1 MNRSINILLIFFS
14 FPAFAFIICVAFDIR
29 FLNIAIAELSFKFP
43 IFVGVATFLLLL
55 IIRRSVSRW
64 VGVTMTRKP
73 ERFLWSTPVSAG
85 RKKQVRLFLVLEA
98 LIALFAMITSL
109 LLTVE
114 AWPIALVYG
123 IMVFDQ
129 FVFLAIAQSWF
140 RVGITHKAVVV
151 ADREVR
157 LLFFSGLRRVETHQQ
172 TVYFEY
178 IEDLQL
184 FFPINCIPEGKYG
197 EFKAALEERVNRDRV
212 FFSEGFKA
220 LK

>member
-14 FPAFAFIICVAFDIR
+14 FPAFAFIICVAFDIH
-29 FLNIAIAELSFKFP
+29 FFNIPIAELPFKFH
-43 IFVGVATFLLLL
+43 IFIGVATLLLLL

-64 VGVTMTRKP
+64 VGVGMTRKP
-73 ERFLWSTPVSAG
+73 EKFLWSTPVSAA
-85 RKKQVRLFLVLEA
+85 RKKQVRLFLIMEA
-98 LIALFAMITSL
+98 LLALFAMITVL

-114 AWPIALVYG
+114 AWPIAVVYG
-123 IMVFDQ
+123 IMFLDQ
-129 FVFLAIAQSWF
+129 ILFLAVAQSWF

-157 LLFFSGLRRVETHQQ
+157 LLFFSGLRRIETHQQ
-172 TVYFEY
+172 TLYFEY

-184 FFPINCIPEGKYG
+184 FFPVNCIPEGKYD
-197 EFKAALEERVNRDRV
+197 EFRAGVEERVNRDRV

-220 LK
+220 LN

>member
-14 FPAFAFIICVAFDIR
+14 FPAFAFIICVAFDIH
-29 FLNIAIAELSFKFP
+29 FFNIPIAELPFKFH
-43 IFVGVATFLLLL
+43 IFIGVATLLLLL

-73 ERFLWSTPVSAG
+73 ERFLWSTPVSAE
-85 RKKQVRLFLVLEA
+85 RKKQVSLFLVMEA
-98 LIALFAMITSL
+98 MIALFSMITVL
-109 LLTVE
+109 LLTTE
-114 AWPIALVYG
+114 AWPIAVVYG
-123 IMVFDQ
+123 IMVLDQ
-129 FVFLAIAQSWF
+129 FAFLVIAKRWF

-157 LLFFSGLRRVETHQQ
+157 LLFFSGLRRIETHQQ
-172 TVYFEY
+172 TLYFEY

-184 FFPINCIPEGKYG
+184 FFPVNCIPEGKYG
-197 EFKAALEERVNRDRV
+197 EFRAALEERVNRDRV

>member
-29 FLNIAIAELSFKFP
+29 FLNIAIADLPFRFH
-43 IFVGVATFLLLL
+43 IFIGVATFLLLL

-64 VGVTMTRKP
+64 VGVSMTRKP
-73 ERFLWSTPVSAG
+73 ERFLWSTPVSTE
-85 RKKQVRLFLVLEA
+85 RKKQVRLFLVIEG
-98 LIALFAMITSL
+98 LIALFSMITVF
-109 LLTVE
+109 LLTME

-123 IMVFDQ
+123 IMFLDQ
-129 FVFLAIAQSWF
+129 FTFLAIAQRWF

-172 TVYFEY
+172 TLYFEY

-197 EFKAALEERVNRDRV
+197 EFRATLEERVNRDRV

>member
-14 FPAFAFIICVAFDIR
+14 FPSLAFIICLAFDIR
-29 FLNIAIAELSFKFP
+29 FLNIPIADLPYRFH
-43 IFVGVATFLLLL
+43 ILVGVATFLLLL

-73 ERFLWSTPVSAG
+73 ERFIWSTPVSKE
-85 RKKQVRLFLVLEA
+85 RKKQVRLFLILEA
-98 LIALFAMITSL
+98 VIAFFAMFAVL
-109 LLTVE
+109 MLTDE
-114 AWPIALVYG
+114 AWPVALVYG
-123 IMVFDQ
+123 IMVIDQ
-129 FVFLAIAQSWF
+129 LAFLLIAQGWF

-172 TVYFEY
+172 TLYFEY

-184 FFPINCIPEGKYG
+184 SFPINCIPKEKYP
-197 EFKAALEERVNRDRV
+197 EFREAMEERVNRDRV

-220 LK
+220 L

>member
-1 MNRSINILLIFFS
+1 MNRSINSLLIFFS
-14 FPAFAFIICVAFDIR
+14 FPAFAFIIFVAFDIH
-29 FLNIAIAELSFKFP
+29 FFNIPIAELPFKFE
-43 IFVGVATFLLLL
+43 IFIGISTLLLLL

-73 ERFLWSTPVSAG
+73 ERFLWSTPVSEE
-85 RKKQVRLFLVLEA
+85 RKKQVRLFLIIEA
-98 LIALFAMITSL
+98 LIALFCMITVLSL
-109 LLTVE
+109 TTE
-114 AWPIALVYG
+114 AWPVAVVYG
-123 IMVFDQ
+123 IMVLDQ
-129 FVFLAIAQSWF
+129 FAFLAIAQSWF

-172 TVYFEY
+172 TLYFEY

-184 FFPINCIPEGKYG
+184 FFPVNCIPEGKYG
-197 EFKAALEERVNRDRV
+197 EFRAALEERVNRDRV

-220 LK
+220 LN

>member
-1 MNRSINILLIFFS
+1 M
-14 FPAFAFIICVAFDIR
+14 
-29 FLNIAIAELSFKFP
+29 
-43 IFVGVATFLLLL
+43 
-55 IIRRSVSRW
+55 
-64 VGVTMTRKP
+64 
-73 ERFLWSTPVSAG
+73 
-85 RKKQVRLFLVLEA
+85 
-98 LIALFAMITSL
+98 
-109 LLTVE
+109 E
-114 AWPIALVYG
+114 AWPIAVVYG
-123 IMVFDQ
+123 IMFLDQ
-129 FVFLAIAQSWF
+129 FTFLAIAQRWF

-184 FFPINCIPEGKYG
+184 SFPINCIPEGKYG
-197 EFKAALEERVNRDRV
+197 EFKTVLEERVNRDRV

>member
-1 MNRSINILLIFFS
+1 MNRAINSLLVFFS
-14 FPAFAFIICVAFDIR
+14 FPAFAFIICVAFDIH
-29 FLNIAIAELSFKFP
+29 FFNIPIAELPFKFH
-43 IFVGVATFLLLL
+43 IFIGIATLLLLL

-64 VGVTMTRKP
+64 VGVSMTRKP
-73 ERFLWSTPVSAG
+73 ERFLWSTPVSAE
-85 RKKQVRLFLVLEA
+85 RKKQVRLFLIMEA
-98 LIALFAMITSL
+98 GLAFFAM
-109 LLTVE
+109 LTAWFLTEE

-123 IMVFDQ
+123 IMTLDQ
-129 FVFLAIAQSWF
+129 LLFLAIAQPWF

-172 TVYFEY
+172 TLYFEY

-184 FFPINCIPEGKYG
+184 FFPTNCIPEGKYG
-197 EFKAALEERVNRDRV
+197 EFRHGLEERVNRDRV

-220 LK
+220 LS

>member
-29 FLNIAIAELSFKFP
+29 FLNIAIAELPFKFH
-43 IFVGVATFLLLL
+43 IFIGVATFLLLL

-73 ERFLWSTPVSAG
+73 QRFLWSTPVSAE
-85 RKKQVRLFLVLEA
+85 RKKQVRLFLVIEA
-98 LIALFAMITSL
+98 IIALFSMITVF
-109 LLTVE
+109 LLTME
-114 AWPIALVYG
+114 AWPIGVVYG
-123 IMVFDQ
+123 IMVLDQ
-129 FVFLAIAQSWF
+129 LAFLAIAQSWF
-140 RVGITHKAVVV
+140 RVGVTHKAVVV

-184 FFPINCIPEGKYG
+184 FFPINCIPEGKYS
-197 EFKAALEERVNRDRV
+197 EFRTILEERVNRDRV

>member
-1 MNRSINILLIFFS
+1 MNRSINILLVFFS
-14 FPAFAFIICVAFDIR
+14 FPAFAFIIFVAFDIHFFNIPISELPFR
-29 FLNIAIAELSFKFP
+29 FHIFIGIATL
-43 IFVGVATFLLLL
+43 LLLL
-55 IIRRSVSRW
+55 IVRRSVSRW

-73 ERFLWSTPVSAG
+73 ERFLWSTPVSSE
-85 RKKQVRLFLVLEA
+85 RKKQVRLFLLLEGM
-98 LIALFAMITSL
+98 IALFCM
-109 LLTVE
+109 LTVLFLTTE
-114 AWPIALVYG
+114 AWPVAVVYG
-123 IMVFDQ
+123 VMVADQ

-157 LLFFSGLRRVETHQQ
+157 LLYFSGLRRVETHQQ
-172 TVYFEY
+172 TLYFEY

-184 FFPINCIPEGKYG
+184 FFPVNCIPEGKYG
-197 EFKAALEERVNRDRV
+197 EFRAVLEERVNRDRV

>member
-14 FPAFAFIICVAFDIR
+14 FPAFAFIICVAFDID
-29 FLNIAIAELSFKFP
+29 FFNIPIAELPFKFH
-43 IFVGVATFLLLL
+43 IFIGIATLLLLL

-73 ERFLWSTPVSAG
+73 ERFLWSIPVSNE
-85 RKKQVRLFLVLEA
+85 RKKQVRLFLIMETL
-98 LIALFAMITSL
+98 LALFCMVAVL
-109 LLTVE
+109 LLTTE
-114 AWPIALVYG
+114 AWPVALVYG
-123 IMVFDQ
+123 IMVLDQ
-129 FVFLAIAQSWF
+129 VLFLAIAQSWF

-157 LLFFSGLRRVETHQQ
+157 LLFFSGLRRIETHQQ
-172 TVYFEY
+172 TLYFEY

-184 FFPINCIPEGKYG
+184 SFPLNCIPDGKYQ
-197 EFKAALEERVNRDRV
+197 EFRAGVEERVNRDRV

>member
-14 FPAFAFIICVAFDIR
+14 FPAFAFIICVAFDIH
-29 FLNIAIAELSFKFP
+29 FFNVPIAELPFKFH
-43 IFVGVATFLLLL
+43 IFMGVATLLLLL

-64 VGVTMTRKP
+64 VGVGMTRKP
-73 ERFLWSTPVSAG
+73 EKFLWSTPVSPA
-85 RKKQVRLFLVLEA
+85 RKKQVRLFLMMEA
-98 LIALFAMITSL
+98 LLALFAMITVL
-109 LLTVE
+109 LLTME
-114 AWPIALVYG
+114 AWPIAVVYG
-123 IMVFDQ
+123 IMFLDQ
-129 FVFLAIAQSWF
+129 ILFLAIAQSWF

-184 FFPINCIPEGKYG
+184 FFPTNCIPTGKYG
-197 EFKAALEERVNRDRV
+197 EFKTFLEERVNRDRV

-220 LK
+220 LN